1 MEQLE
6 TSEEAK
12 ARGANSVS
20 FYMLVVVW
28 PCRLYKVPCKYFH
41 CSAVLYKIWFDEL
54 HSFPFIFCSS
64 LYV

>member
-20 FYMLVVVW
+20 FSMLAVVLASLNSCRRFHYLVVQGKFCFKLCFYLFFYLS
-28 PCRLYKVPCKYFH
+28 CR
-41 CSAVLYKIWFDEL
+41 
-54 HSFPFIFCSS
+54 
-64 LYV
+64 

>member
-20 FYMLVVVW
+20 FLSFEIGPFLV
-28 PCRLYKVPCKYFH
+28 
-41 CSAVLYKIWFDEL
+41 D
-54 HSFPFIFCSS
+54 
-64 LYV
+64 